1 MNSCLQGV
9 LLGLC
14 SLFMIG
20 CGGDGIDR
28 VDVVG
33 KVTLDGAPLNE
44 GASITFIPVGPGP
57 AAGAVIEGDQYTML
71 GDRAPGP
78 GEYRVEIRSPRPTGK
93 QVLGTDGV
101 TMEPSFEEAVPE
113 KYNTNTELKANLSSG
128 ETNTVDFILTK

>member
-1 MNSCLQGV
+1 MNSCVWGV
-9 LLGLC
+9 LLSVC
-14 SLFMIG
+14 SMLFMG
-20 CGGDGIDR
+20 CGGDGINR
-28 VDVVG
+28 VDVEG

-44 GASITFIPVGPGP
+44 GASVTFIPIGSGP
-57 AAGAVIEGDQYTML
+57 AAGAVIEGDQYSIL

-113 KYNTNTELKANLSSG
+113 KYNTNSELKANLSSG
-128 ETNTVDFILTK
+128 EKNTIDFILTK

>member
-1 MNSCLQGV
+1 MPEGFPHEYFGGVGIVNSCLQGV

-14 SLFMIG
+14 SLIMIG

-57 AAGAVIEGDQYTML
+57 AAG
-71 GDRAPGP
+71 
-78 GEYRVEIRSPRPTGK
+78 
-93 QVLGTDGV
+93 
-101 TMEPSFEEAVPE
+101 
-113 KYNTNTELKANLSSG
+113 
-128 ETNTVDFILTK
+128 